1 MRFVILILI
10 IFSLAFAVAAQS
22 QSKSY
27 SETRK
32 LLLKM
37 NRTHANEQLVK
48 LFEEADLR
56 MQDLIQALDDS
67 EQEVR
72 LNSQAII
79 NYLAEPQGLQAIDEW
94 KKRQTGTFAIPNVKL
109 LTEKIYLDGNNSNLV
124 KLVRKNIHLFQIA
137 RFDKRDISIEL
148 VAYNK
153 KTKTALFEIIQGQT
167 FTEGWHSV
175 IKFES
180 NKWRLVS
187 ETNVWQS

>member
-56 MQDLIQALDDS
+56 MPDLIQALDDS
-67 EQEVR
+67 EQEVS

>member
-67 EQEVR
+67 EQEVS

>member
-1 MRFVILILI
+1 MRFVIFILI

-32 LLLKM
+32 LLFEM
-37 NRTHANEQLVK
+37 NRTHANEQLAR
-48 LFEEADLR
+48 LFKEADIR
-56 MQDLIQALDDS
+56 MPDLIQALDDS
-67 EQEVR
+67 EQKVS
-72 LNSQAII
+72 LNSQAVI
-79 NYLAEPQGLQAIDEW
+79 NYLAEPEGLQAIDEW
-94 KKRQTGTFAIPNVKL
+94 KKRQTGTFAVPNVKL

-124 KLVRKNIHLFQIA
+124 KLVRKNIHLFQVA
-137 RFDKRDISIEL
+137 RFDEKNIFIEL

-175 IKFES
+175 IKFEN

-187 ETNVWQS
+187 DTNVWQS